1 MRSSNVSAPCRFELR
16 PSRWTT
22 AALLALAALA
32 PFAAL
37 QSAMPRAAAWPLAAV
52 AAILGLWLARREW
65 RRPALAVLIDASGAA
80 HVDGSAVEEFRIDWR
95 GPLAF
100 VSWRDRAGGR
110 HRRGLWPDTLGPALR
125 RELRLLADRTDA
137 GRRRGGM
144 AP

>member
-1 MRSSNVSAPCRFELR
+1 MRSSNASAPCRFELR

-37 QSAMPRAAAWPLAAV
+37 HSAMPRAAAWPLAAV
-52 AAILGLWLARREW
+52 AALLCLRLAWREW
-65 RRPALAVLIDASGAA
+65 RRPLSTVLIDGDGAVS
-80 HVDGSAVEEFRIDWR
+80 VDGVAVEDFRIDWR

-100 VSWRDRAGGR
+100 LSWRDRAGRR
-110 HRRGLWPDTLGPALR
+110 HRRGLWPDALGPALR
-125 RELRLLADRTDA
+125 RELRLLTDRDDA
-137 GRRRGGM
+137 GRRPGGM

>member
-1 MRSSNVSAPCRFELR
+1 MRSSNASAPCRFELR

-22 AALLALAALA
+22 AALLALAVLA

-37 QSAMPRAAAWPLAAV
+37 QSAMPRVAAWPLAAV

-65 RRPALAVLIDASGAA
+65 RRPTLAVLIDGNGAVS
-80 HVDGSAVEEFRIDWR
+80 VDGVAVEEFRIDWR

-100 VSWRDRAGGR
+100 LSWRDRAGRR
-110 HRRGLWPDTLGPALR
+110 HRRGLWPDALGPALR
-125 RELRLLADRTDA
+125 RELRLLADRADA

>member
-1 MRSSNVSAPCRFELR
+1 MRSSNASAPCRFELR

-52 AAILGLWLARREW
+52 AAFLGLWLARREW
-65 RRPALAVLIDASGAA
+65 RRPALAVLIDADGAA
-80 HVDGSAVEEFRIDWR
+80 QVAGSAVEEFRIDWR

-100 VSWRDRAGGR
+100 VSWRDRAGRR

-125 RELRLLADRTDA
+125 RELRLVADRADA
-137 GRRRGGM
+137 GRRRDGM

>member
-1 MRSSNVSAPCRFELR
+1 MRSSNASAPCRFELR

-37 QSAMPRAAAWPLAAV
+37 QSAMPRAAAWPLAAL
-52 AAILGLWLARREW
+52 AALLGLWLARREW
-65 RRPALAVLIDASGAA
+65 RRPPLAVLIDGSGAA
-80 HVDGSAVEEFRIDWR
+80 RVGGVEVDDFRIDWR

-100 VSWRDRAGGR
+100 VSWRDRAGRR

-125 RELRLLADRTDA
+125 RELRRAADRIDA